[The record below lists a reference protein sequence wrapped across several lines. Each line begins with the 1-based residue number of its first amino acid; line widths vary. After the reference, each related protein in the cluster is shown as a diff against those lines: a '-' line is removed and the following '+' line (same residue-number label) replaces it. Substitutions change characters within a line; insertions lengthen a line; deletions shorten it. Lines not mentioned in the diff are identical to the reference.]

1 MPSAPAHE
9 PSKNLLRANP
19 RKNLPSRKRTE
30 STFVLAFSRAYL
42 AQLGGGAP
50 SHDAY
55 SAREFRVSGFGIADF
70 IWVTR
75 LSAFSADEGSGL
87 SLRVPRT
94 PRRETLFAFEMKM
107 VDWRK
112 ALAQAYR
119 YRYFADRALV
129 VLPPIVT
136 KRARKFL
143 ATFKALQVGL
153 WAFDK
158 RSGKISKVYTPRNST
173 PLCAA
178 TRERAVASLAAQI
191 RVRPVPRTARS
202 LPRTPRCDRCSI

>member
-1 MPSAPAHE
+1 MPSAPAHK
-9 PSKNLLRANP
+9 PSKSLLRVHP

-30 STFVLAFSRAYL
+30 SSFVLAFSRAYL
-42 AQLGGGAP
+42 AELGETGTIGGAF
-50 SHDAY
+50 

-75 LSAFSADEGSGL
+75 LSSVSENEGIGL
-87 SLRVPRT
+87 SLRRPKL

-129 VLPPIVT
+129 VLPPT
-136 KRARKFL
+136 AMKRARKFL
-143 ATFKALQVGL
+143 STFKTLQVGL

-158 RSGKISKVYTPRNST
+158 ISGRITKVYTPRNST

-178 TRERAVASLAAQI
+178 TRGRAVESLAAQI
-191 RVRPVPRTARS
+191 KARPAP
-202 LPRTPRCDRCSI
+202 

>member
-1 MPSAPAHE
+1 MPSAPAHK
-9 PSKNLLRANP
+9 PSKSLLRAHP

-30 STFVLAFSRAYL
+30 SSFVLAFSRAYL
-42 AQLGGGAP
+42 TEVGETRTSRG
-50 SHDAY
+50 AY

-75 LSAFSADEGSGL
+75 LSSGSENEGTGL
-87 SLRVPRT
+87 SLRRLKP

-129 VLPPIVT
+129 VLPPTPT

-143 ATFKALQVGL
+143 STFKALQVGL

-158 RSGKISKVYTPRNST
+158 ITGRITKVYTPCNSA

-178 TRERAVASLAAQI
+178 TRGRAVESLAAQI
-191 RVRPVPRTARS
+191 RV
-202 LPRTPRCDRCSI
+202 LPAL